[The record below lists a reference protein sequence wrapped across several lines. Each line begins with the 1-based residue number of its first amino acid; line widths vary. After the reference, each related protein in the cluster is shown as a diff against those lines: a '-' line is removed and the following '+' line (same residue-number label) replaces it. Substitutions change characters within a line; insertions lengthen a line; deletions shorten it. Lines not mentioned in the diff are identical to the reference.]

1 MEWKKDS
8 ISSAELE
15 RKQQE
20 YIREAMEMLRRAKP
34 DSTAHQ
40 PSAESPVQQENDV
53 SEQAKEAT
61 GAVEKTEAI
70 GEETAE
76 AAEEAEEII
85 ESVEAIPEAA
95 EEITESAEEIPEAAE
110 EITES
115 AEEIPKSA
123 DEIPGSE
130 EEITENTKE
139 APKKAET
146 TSPEEAAE
154 ENSGKYGV
162 YSAEELINSAE
173 ADEELK
179 TAAEMLAE
187 MKSKTEYMRSLA
199 EAAEEPLRQSKDF
212 QQGQFVCPKCGR
224 NGGAH
229 GRY

>member
-85 ESVEAIPEAA
+85 ESVEA
-95 EEITESAEEIPEAAE
+95 IPEAAE